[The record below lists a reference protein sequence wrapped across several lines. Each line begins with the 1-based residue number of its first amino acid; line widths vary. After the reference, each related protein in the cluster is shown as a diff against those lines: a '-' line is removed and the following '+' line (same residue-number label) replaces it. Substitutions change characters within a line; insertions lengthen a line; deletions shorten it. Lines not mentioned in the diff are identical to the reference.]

1 MKLLDRL
8 EETLIAFLMA
18 AATLVIFAA
27 VAHRFL
33 ATVPVVQDLVLR
45 MDVSWAQ
52 ELCIFMF
59 VWMAKFGAAYG
70 VRQGIHVGVDVLVRK
85 LPEPRRRPLTLFA
98 LLAGALFTGVVAT
111 LGGHFVARMAQ
122 TDQTSVDLEVPM
134 WLVYLCVPLGSGLMC
149 FRFLQVAWRFLK
161 TGELPHHDHGHVEG
175 MDDIDADELLTNV
188 PTRGRA

>member
-1 MKLLDRL
+1 MLLKLLDRL

-33 ATVPVVQDLVLR
+33 ATMPLVQDLVLR

-85 LPEPRRRPLTLFA
+85 LPEPQRRPLTLFA
-98 LLAGALFTGVVAT
+98 
-111 LGGHFVARMAQ
+111 
-122 TDQTSVDLEVPM
+122 
-134 WLVYLCVPLGSGLMC
+134 
-149 FRFLQVAWRFLK
+149 
-161 TGELPHHDHGHVEG
+161 
-175 MDDIDADELLTNV
+175 
-188 PTRGRA
+188 